1 MKKKLNLGV
10 YGTAATE
17 RIAEQFLKQSLPW
30 AVRKII
36 PGHIYARLS
45 LNLSQLIYRLAYE
58 DAFEDRDNPL
68 EVEDENRSR

>member
-1 MKKKLNLGV
+1 MKKKLDLGI

-36 PGHIYARLS
+36 PKHIYARLS
-45 LNLSQLIYRLAYE
+45 LNISQLIYRLAYE
-58 DAFEDRDNPL
+58 DAFDDRDNPL
-68 EVEDENRSR
+68 EVNED